1 MQFVKISKALVGTAV
16 LALASTAVFA
26 DEWDKRTTLTVN
38 ETVEIPGATLEPGKY
53 IVTLVDSQSNRHIV
67 RFLNEEE
74 DEVLATIMA
83 LPNERLE
90 RTGETEFEFYETPA
104 GQPPALKAW
113 FYPGDVI
120 GQEFAYPEDR
130 ATELSEITNQEVAQI
145 SEEDAAALAQAEQEE
160 TAVAQAPRTQ
170 TDTSAAER
178 QAAQQTQEN
187 EAAAQ
192 REREAAAQRES
203 AAAAQRER
211 DMQAQ
216 RDRELEAQR
225 NRERQA
231 AQTAAQDQQQQAA
244 DPSLTAQQTQ
254 QSESTTGELP
264 ETAGLGVLLALIGL
278 GSLGASRA
286 VRKLRK

>member
-1 MQFVKISKALVGTAV
+1 MQFVRISRALVGTAV
-16 LALASTAVFA
+16 LALVSTAVFA

-83 LPNERLE
+83 LPNERME
-90 RTGETEFEFYETPA
+90 RSGETEFEFYETPA

-130 ATELSEITNQEVAQI
+130 ATELSEITNQQVAQI
-145 SEEDAAALAQAEQEE
+145 SEEDWAALAQAEQEE

-178 QAAQQTQEN
+178 QAAQQTQER

-192 REREAAAQRES
+192 RER

-225 NRERQA
+225 DRERQA
-231 AQTAAQDQQQQAA
+231 AQTATQDQQQQAA

-254 QSESTTGELP
+254 QSQSTTGELP

-286 VRKLRK
+286 VRRLRK

>member
-1 MQFVKISKALVGTAV
+1 LALV
-16 LALASTAVFA
+16 STAVFA

-83 LPNERLE
+83 LPNERME
-90 RTGETEFEFYETPA
+90 RSGETEFEFYETPA

-130 ATELSEITNQEVAQI
+130 ATELSEITNQQVAQI
-145 SEEDAAALAQAEQEE
+145 SEEDWAALAQAEQEE

-178 QAAQQTQEN
+178 QAAQQTQER

-192 REREAAAQRES
+192 RER

-225 NRERQA
+225 DRERQA
-231 AQTAAQDQQQQAA
+231 AQTATQDQQQQAA

-254 QSESTTGELP
+254 QSQSTTGELP

-286 VRKLRK
+286 VRRLRK